1 MHSLFSE
8 ALLPSYLLRA
18 ALAPNFAV
26 DCLLTTIFTTNSTAR
41 PRSTAISETC
51 ARHLLVATSHNLFQV
66 FVRKCYLGAG
76 TSHTFPLPRTWKL
89 LRPAIRKTIEGFA
102 SVGLC

>member
-1 MHSLFSE
+1 MHTLFSE

-41 PRSTAISETC
+41 PRSTAISKTC

-76 TSHTFPLPRTWKL
+76 TSHFSAAPDMEALT
-89 LRPAIRKTIEGFA
+89 AGIRKTIEGFA